1 MARNYKRLEIINN
14 LVEAHGVDDA
24 AKTLD
29 MKASTVE
36 RRVRDF
42 KKVRRERDGV
52 IKAEGRPDY
61 IPKVL
66 IFDIETSPILA
77 RVWGLWQ
84 QNVGLNMIKEDW
96 FVMSYSAKWLGVD
109 GIFYQDL
116 RGRIDDTTKGHR
128 DAELLGG
135 IWNLLN
141 DADMVITQNGKKFDV
156 KKLNARFVMNGYQP
170 PSGYKH
176 IDTLQIA
183 KRIFGFTSNKLE
195 YMTDKLCVNF
205 KKQKHGEF
213 PGFDLWK
220 ECLADNLD
228 AWKEMEEYNK
238 YDVLS
243 LEELYLKLAAWDDK
257 HPNFNLYTE
266 EDGRVCRCGC
276 TKFTLNGFAY
286 TAVSKFQKYR
296 CSKCGAETRGRKNLF
311 TKEKR
316 AELNCNI
323 FN

>member
-1 MARNYKRLEIINN
+1 
-14 LVEAHGVDDA
+14 
-24 AKTLD
+24 
-29 MKASTVE
+29 
-36 RRVRDF
+36 
-42 KKVRRERDGV
+42 
-52 IKAEGRPDY
+52 
-61 IPKVL
+61 
-66 IFDIETSPILA
+66 
-77 RVWGLWQ
+77 
-84 QNVGLNMIKEDW
+84 
-96 FVMSYSAKWLGVD
+96 
-109 GIFYQDL
+109 
-116 RGRIDDTTKGHR
+116 
-128 DAELLGG
+128 
-135 IWNLLN
+135 
-141 DADMVITQNGKKFDV
+141 MVITQNGKKFDV

-205 KKQKHGEF
+205 KKLKHGDF

-266 EDGRVCRCGC
+266 EEGRVCRCGC

-296 CSKCGAETRGRKNLF
+296 CSECGAETRGRKNLF